1 MSLSWGSWD
10 YRKAQRQRIRELDRV
25 RPILPSRIWRG
36 VCWALAIEA
45 GAWAVVWFVLRHSS
59 LWVRR

>member
-1 MSLSWGSWD
+1 MSNRLGVPSGG
-10 YRKAQRQRIRELDRV
+10 RLVV

-45 GAWAVVWFVLRHSS
+45 GAWAVVWGVLRMSS
-59 LWVRR
+59 YWRMQ